1 MALLQYI
8 ICSCSRNYTLRHFQH
23 ALSSAKENLFKW
35 GHKATSP
42 QLHEMHTVVVQLEG
56 FKTGG
61 EEAAYSLHT
70 VYLLGAEERGCL
82 LKTHLSLSAVTLGSE
97 GRLPSPCLPLS

>member
-8 ICSCSRNYTLRHFQH
+8 ICSCSRNYTLRHFQ
-23 ALSSAKENLFKW
+23 SAKENLFKW

-61 EEAAYSLHT
+61 EEAAYSLQYT
-70 VYLLGAEERGCL
+70 YWGQKKEDAC
-82 LKTHLSLSAVTLGSE
+82 
-97 GRLPSPCLPLS
+97 